1 MDVRD
6 NPSRNMDEDL
16 LREISEKYLLPFFSG
31 AMIGNSISSSPFDR
45 TTAFLDPQTIGFK
58 VHRTD
63 TYRLLFRRDQPF
75 AQKGDSAREARVLE
89 AFVTLLG
96 RMSTELQG
104 PLKEDLLSTFQ
115 RRIVS
120 EASTEPGE
128 GDNLLKL
135 IDQMAL
141 WASRLYE
148 GAPITSA
155 IGIDPAVQGSRS
167 LPLSSI
173 AGEDFFAVLSNGID
187 SMLTLSRHLNL
198 TGHIV
203 LGSSPSESGYCP
215 WRYTAIANWTS
226 SGNGRIAV
234 VLNRLGEILIFRDG
248 QLLFARRGGNW
259 HFLTHAPVLRQM
271 PVPKTEAIRQAIY
284 ETALDASFARTGAC
298 IGVIASGR
306 AKMAEEMI
314 AETDILANRLTNK
327 SKALG
332 KIIAGKKF
340 HELDR
345 TLRQELVAID
355 GATVV
360 DHSGNI
366 VSVGAILKLRGGST
380 NGGRTAAAKQLAD
393 LGMGVKVSQDGGI
406 TGYRSNKSTE
416 DSERLA
422 FRVM

>member
-1 MDVRD
+1 MG
-6 NPSRNMDEDL
+6 EEL

-31 AMIGNSISSSPFDR
+31 ATIGNSLSSTQFDR
-45 TTAFLDPQTIGFK
+45 TTAFLDPQTIAFK
-58 VHRTD
+58 AHKSD
-63 TYRLLFRRDQPF
+63 PYRLLFRRDQPF
-75 AQKGDSAREARVLE
+75 AQKEDTAREARVIE
-89 AFVTLLG
+89 AFVSLLG
-96 RMSTELQG
+96 RMSNELQG
-104 PLKEDLLSTFQ
+104 SLKDDLLSTFQ
-115 RRIVS
+115 RRVVA

-155 IGIDPAVQGSRS
+155 IAIDPEVQGSRT

-187 SMLTLSRHLNL
+187 SMLTLSRQLNL

-203 LGSSPSESGYCP
+203 LDSSPSEGGYCP
-215 WRYTAIANWTS
+215 WRYTAIAKWTS
-226 SGNGRIAV
+226 SGKGRIAV

-271 PVPKTEAIRQAIY
+271 AVPKTEAIRQAIY

-298 IGVIASGR
+298 IGVIASRR
-306 AKMAEEMI
+306 AHMANDMI
-314 AETDILANRLTNK
+314 AEADILAAMQTSK
-327 SKALG
+327 SKALA

-355 GATVV
+355 GATVI
-360 DHSGNI
+360 DHQGNI

-380 NGGRTAAAKQLAD
+380 SGGRTAAAKQLAD

-406 TGYRSNKSTE
+406 TGFRRDTSTE
-416 DSERLA
+416 GSERLA